1 MEQKFRPTDSLRGIC
16 ALLIVLHH
24 YPHQEMGITYTY
36 DFGNT
41 IVLFFFVLSGYG
53 ISLAWKNKIER
64 LSKQFYIKRF
74 AKIFPIQWLTVT
86 LFVLFGINIESLWAI
101 PFHLTL
107 TQSAMIQWEINF
119 SLNVPSWFL
128 SSLFFCYLCTPFLLK
143 LAARHTK
150 RFVCFQICA
159 IICFVLFV
167 YISSSYIGL
176 RWLTYINPAARLLD
190 YSVGITLGVLYG
202 SLKNTKMGGWK
213 NTTAELFFVALAV
226 VFMTAP
232 SLFKFQHYAV
242 LRYPVIIGL
251 ILVFSAGKGYISR
264 ILKNRL
270 CVWLGSISM
279 SIYMLHGFVLHFMRE
294 WTNIPLC
301 LHVCITFTAIL
312 AVSYLANRYFIPSSS
327 QWFSTTAEK
336 LLGVQ
341 K

>member
-1 MEQKFRPTDSLRGIC
+1 MEEYYSR
-16 ALLIVLHH
+16 
-24 YPHQEMGITYTY
+24 
-36 DFGNT
+36 T
-41 IVLFFFVLSGYG
+41 I
-53 ISLAWKNKIER
+53 
-64 LSKQFYIKRF
+64 
-74 AKIFPIQWLTVT
+74 
-86 LFVLFGINIESLWAI
+86 
-101 PFHLTL
+101 
-107 TQSAMIQWEINF
+107 
-119 SLNVPSWFL
+119 
-128 SSLFFCYLCTPFLLK
+128 
-143 LAARHTK
+143 
-150 RFVCFQICA
+150 
-159 IICFVLFV
+159 
-167 YISSSYIGL
+167 
-176 RWLTYINPAARLLD
+176 
-190 YSVGITLGVLYG
+190 
-202 SLKNTKMGGWK
+202 
-213 NTTAELFFVALAV
+213 FVALAV
-226 VFMTAP
+226 VFMTEP

>member
-1 MEQKFRPTDSLRGIC
+1 MCRHGFCPVYFSVT
-16 ALLIVLHH
+16 
-24 YPHQEMGITYTY
+24 
-36 DFGNT
+36 
-41 IVLFFFVLSGYG
+41 FV
-53 ISLAWKNKIER
+53 
-64 LSKQFYIKRF
+64 
-74 AKIFPIQWLTVT
+74 
-86 LFVLFGINIESLWAI
+86 
-101 PFHLTL
+101 
-107 TQSAMIQWEINF
+107 
-119 SLNVPSWFL
+119 
-128 SSLFFCYLCTPFLLK
+128 
-143 LAARHTK
+143 
-150 RFVCFQICA
+150 
-159 IICFVLFV
+159 
-167 YISSSYIGL
+167 IGL

>member
-16 ALLIVLHH
+16 ALLIVWHH

-251 ILVFSAGKGYISR
+251 ILVFSAGKGLSHEY
-264 ILKNRL
+264 
-270 CVWLGSISM
+270 
-279 SIYMLHGFVLHFMRE
+279 
-294 WTNIPLC
+294 
-301 LHVCITFTAIL
+301 
-312 AVSYLANRYFIPSSS
+312 
-327 QWFSTTAEK
+327 
-336 LLGVQ
+336 
-341 K
+341 